1 MCLLRLLCAG
11 TSTDAF
17 HIDAALG
24 IITVSGNVTLDA
36 DVPNGEAAV
45 VHTLLVGAT
54 DGGSPPRRTTLT
66 VLVHVLDVND
76 NAPVFLFPA
85 DAPPGTNS
93 YNTSVSEAVVTG
105 QEFFVVVAV
114 DRDSGANGMV
124 AYSMGSEGEGDTG
137 EVAAMFAV
145 DAVTGVLSTRAPL
158 DRETTAEY
166 RLLVVASD
174 GGLPALSAVVIVT
187 IRITDVNDNR
197 PSFPD
202 GPRNVDLDRRRQ
214 PGDTVT
220 VVSAVDPDET
230 PALLYLLLGQAP
242 ISGYFKARHTAF
254 RDELFAR
261 FFLVFWF
268 FPIILDSSLTWSR
281 LVAGAP
287 PGETC
292 FVIG

>member
-24 IITVSGNVTLDA
+24 IITVSGNVILDA

-85 DAPPGTNS
+85 DAPPGTTS

-124 AYSMGSEGEGDTG
+124 AYSLGSEGEGDTG
-137 EVAAMFAV
+137 SEAAAMFSV
-145 DAVTGVLSTRAPL
+145 NAVTGVLSTRAPL

-174 GGLPALSAVVIVT
+174 GGLPALSAVVVVT

-197 PSFPD
+197 PSFPN

-220 VVSAVDPDET
+220 VMSAVDPDEA

-254 RDELFAR
+254 RDKLFAR
-261 FFLVFWF
+261 FFFFCF
-268 FPIILDSSLTWSR
+268 FPSLTWLR